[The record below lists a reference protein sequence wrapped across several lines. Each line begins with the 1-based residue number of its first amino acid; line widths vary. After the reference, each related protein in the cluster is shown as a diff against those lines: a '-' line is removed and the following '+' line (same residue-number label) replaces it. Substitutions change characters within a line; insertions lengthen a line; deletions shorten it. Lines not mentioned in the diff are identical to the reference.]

1 MFDPLYKETRVHSQ
15 LSVTAHAA
23 RYADMR
29 ATAERR
35 RSQPRAARGRHLWR
49 SRRSGAHLMRARAA

>member
-1 MFDPLYKETRVHSQ
+1 MFDPLYKETRVHSHR
-15 LSVTAHAA
+15 SATANAA

-35 RSQPRAARGRHLWR
+35 RSQPRAARRPLWR
-49 SRRSGAHLMRARAA
+49 GRRSGAHLMRARAA

>member
-1 MFDPLYKETRVHSQ
+1 MFDPLYKETRVHSH
-15 LSVTAHAA
+15 LSVTANAA

-35 RSQPRAARGRHLWR
+35 RSQPRAPRARHLWR
-49 SRRSGAHLMRARAA
+49 GRRSGAHLMRARAA